1 MKVKDV
7 RNGQDYLH
15 ILFSPLD
22 VQNFSIFI
30 HIVNPFFPVAILD
43 LISFLHFNIR
53 EQMYRY
59 FNHTDI
65 MLHSSCLNSA
75 LSASCFSLNLS
86 MLQKSKKFL
95 LSLLQIMHCFRS
107 KAKIELLSGITR

>member
-53 EQMYRY
+53 EQMYS
-59 FNHTDI
+59 DI
-65 MLHSSCLNSA
+65 LIIQIL
-75 LSASCFSLNLS
+75 CFI
-86 MLQKSKKFL
+86 L
-95 LSLLQIMHCFRS
+95 L
-107 KAKIELLSGITR
+107 A